1 MDDSEI
7 KKERGDI
14 LYDLAA
20 MLMSNGR
27 AEAEAVR
34 GYTEQLKLIA
44 KAKVLCGDMPEMIE
58 LLDRLE
64 AETEEKTQ
72 DELSHGDSLYKEY
85 TALTGIVP
93 KED

>member
-7 KKERGDI
+7 KKERGDV

-44 KAKVLCGDMPEMIE
+44 KAKVLCGDMPEMTE

-85 TALTGIVP
+85 TALTGIVT